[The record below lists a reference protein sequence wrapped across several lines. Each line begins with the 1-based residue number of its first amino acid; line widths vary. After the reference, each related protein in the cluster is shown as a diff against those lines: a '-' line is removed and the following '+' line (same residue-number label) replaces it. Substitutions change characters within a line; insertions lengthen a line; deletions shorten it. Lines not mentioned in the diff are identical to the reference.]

1 MWFAVV
7 GVVTS
12 AEAMEPQPIMAEAA
26 KSRASLEVGMVTF
39 MRGNAGRL
47 PCPSFID

>member
-39 MRGNAGRL
+39 MRGNGRAATL
-47 PCPSFID
+47 PIIY